1 MYKVAVLSALYNAF
15 ENAAGGQQTT
25 AAEVFNRSFTCA
37 HKKLSVRLESS
48 VQLKKTNH
56 PLPYKQGMT

>member
-37 HKKLSVRLESS
+37 HKKLSVHLESS
-48 VQLKKTNH
+48 AQLKKKKKKT
-56 PLPYKQGMT
+56 PSTL

>member
-25 AAEVFNRSFTCA
+25 AAEVFNRSFTYA
-37 HKKLSVRLESS
+37 HKKLSVHSETS
-48 VQLKKTNH
+48 VQLKKNQKNPPST
-56 PLPYKQGMT
+56 L